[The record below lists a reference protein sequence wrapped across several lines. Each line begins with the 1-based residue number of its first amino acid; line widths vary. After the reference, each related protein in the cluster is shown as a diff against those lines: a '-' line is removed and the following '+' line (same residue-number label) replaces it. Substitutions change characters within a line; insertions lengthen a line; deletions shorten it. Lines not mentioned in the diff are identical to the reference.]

1 MLRKVKHLSQ
11 HVSSTQIRILGWSF
25 FVAFFVTVALP
36 LLFFFYLFNPDN
48 VRKMILEQVNT
59 KQYTVKING
68 DIVPKTWHGLTLFV
82 ADTSIYDNK
91 TFKEVVHINEASYQ
105 LSWPSLILGKY
116 SIKRISLVGVSV
128 TRNSDSNYANLI
140 NYDSLKQ
147 SEFSSLKYVYVSDLG
162 VKDSLGND
170 VIKNAQLK
178 ITQLDKIKPRLDLQ
192 LEISKLNSTLTMGGD
207 FVRDSNDL
215 KLDDLLIK
223 LNGSNYYID
232 AQAKSN
238 YDFDKQT
245 FFVNDLNG
253 LISLPE
259 YTGSFSID
267 AASVDLD
274 KLNVSKLTA
283 KINTRDSVYGQ
294 FASIVANNLVTNDYV
309 NFVTDNLSMNVNAV
323 YQDHDINATIGA
335 KKFHFNDKFDIN
347 NQKIDVVYN
356 ASCAESSLF
365 PNSAILSGYVSNKS
379 ESKLAFGQF
388 SGVFMNYPVK
398 FSGDASYD
406 KILPSVNVIAN
417 FESLNLS
424 SGIDGNVN
432 LPTYQDNDKLDL
444 TWISKF
450 DLNAKLTASRVE
462 FARLSLNNLSTN
474 VRIKEHK
481 LSVSDFQAKTY
492 GGSINGDI
500 LVAESNGLN
509 NISATGKVVGVDL
522 QKVMQDA
529 FNISAITGIANI
541 QLSTNAS
548 AVSKYSDLYK
558 NINGNIN
565 LNVTNG
571 GFSGVDFNMFL
582 SPENLAAFTDS
593 KSSSTKFNNLNAK
606 FVFKNGVSE
615 SGLLNF
621 NSSTINAKGSG
632 DINFAD
638 NKIDYDLLI
647 QSILPANAHH
657 VQSVVIP
664 VNVTGDLFKPKIYI
678 KNMKLN
684 KTAIKK

>member
-1 MLRKVKHLSQ
+1 MLKKIRHLSH

-25 FVAFFVTVALP
+25 FAAFFVTVALP

-91 TFKEVVHINEASYQ
+91 TSKEVVHINEASYQ
-105 LSWPSLILGKY
+105 LSWPALILGKY

-147 SEFSSLKYVYVSDLG
+147 SEFNSLKYVYVSDLG
-162 VKDSLGND
+162 VKNNLGD
-170 VIKNAQLK
+170 DIIKNAQLK
-178 ITQLDKIKPRLDLQ
+178 ITELDNVKPHIDLQ
-192 LEISKLNSTLTMGGD
+192 LEISKLNSVLSLSGD
-207 FVRDSNDL
+207 FVRDNSNL

-223 LNGSNYYID
+223 LNGSNYYVD

-238 YDFDKQT
+238 YDFDKQIV
-245 FFVNDLNG
+245 FVNDLNG

-259 YTGSFSID
+259 DTGNFSID
-267 AASVDLD
+267 NAGVNLD

-294 FASIVANNLVTNDYV
+294 SASIVANNVVTNDYE
-309 NFVTDNLSMNVNAV
+309 NFVIDTISMNVNAV
-323 YQDHDINATIGA
+323 YQDHDVNATIGA

-365 PNSAILSGYVSNKS
+365 PNSVILSGYVSNKS
-379 ESKLAFGQF
+379 ESKLASGQF
-388 SGVFMNYPVK
+388 SGVFMNSTVR
-398 FSGDASYD
+398 FSGDVSYD
-406 KILPSVNVIAN
+406 KILPSVNVVAN

-424 SGIDGNVN
+424 SGIDGNIS
-432 LPTYQDNDKLDL
+432 LPMYQDNDKLDL
-444 TWISKF
+444 TWLSKF

-462 FARLSLNNLSTN
+462 FARLGLNNLSTN
-474 VRIKEHK
+474 VRIKENK

-492 GGSINGDI
+492 GGAINGSM
-500 LVAESNGLN
+500 LVAESSGLS
-509 NISATGKVVGVDL
+509 NISTTGKILGIDL
-522 QKVMQDA
+522 QKLMQDV
-529 FNISAITGIANI
+529 FNISAITGVANI
-541 QLSTNAS
+541 QLNTNVSNA
-548 AVSKYSDLYK
+548 SKYSDLYK
-558 NINGNIN
+558 SLNGNIN

-621 NSSTINAKGSG
+621 NSSTINAKGNG
-632 DINFAD
+632 DISFAD